1 MPKALILGW
10 FHLINLLVIECFYSE
25 CDLFS
30 DLQPK
35 FPLVFCV
42 QLEEVMETETYKT
55 AKLILE
61 RFDPEA
67 KNRHVSEEI
76 LDFFYMIYLPAAMF
90 LFVFY
95 LCLFCRDWSRHRWV
109 LS

>member
-1 MPKALILGW
+1 
-10 FHLINLLVIECFYSE
+10 
-25 CDLFS
+25 
-30 DLQPK
+30 
-35 FPLVFCV
+35 
-42 QLEEVMETETYKT
+42 METETYKT

-67 KNRHVSEEI
+67 KNRRVSEEI
-76 LDFFYMIYLPAAMF
+76 LDSYIPAAMF